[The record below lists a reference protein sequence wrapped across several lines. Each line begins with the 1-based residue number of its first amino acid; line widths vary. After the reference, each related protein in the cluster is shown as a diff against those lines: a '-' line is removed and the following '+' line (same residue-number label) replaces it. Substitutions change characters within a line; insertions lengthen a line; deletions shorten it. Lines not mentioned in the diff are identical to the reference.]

1 MSSPSADE
9 RGAASA
15 RALEIVV
22 SLGLLALGSLIMWD
36 SQRIGAGWSSDGPQS
51 GYFPFYIGLLMNIA
65 SLVNLVKAVRSRS
78 DDVFVTRGQLR
89 LVLIVLLPL
98 AVYIGL
104 LHLIGL
110 YLASALFIAA
120 FMRWQG
126 HFSVLKSVLTG
137 VGTSLTLFAMFELW
151 FQVPLI
157 KGPLEAALGF

>member
-9 RGAASA
+9 RGAAST
-15 RALEIVV
+15 RTLEIVV

-36 SQRIGAGWSSDGPQS
+36 SQRIGAGWGSDGPQS
-51 GYFPFYIGLLMNIA
+51 GYFPFHIGLLMNIA
-65 SLVNLVKAVRSRS
+65 SAVNLWKAWRSS
-78 DDVFVTRGQLR
+78 ASEVFVTRQQLR
-89 LVLIVLLPL
+89 LVLIVLVPL

-126 HFSVLKSVLTG
+126 RFSMARSVLTG
-137 VGTSLTLFAMFELW
+137 VGTALALFAMFELW